1 MPETS
6 SPPSPCP
13 RRRRTVLQHGLALVL
28 SAMAAPLAAP
38 AVLRA
43 QEAPRLRD
51 LLGREIALK
60 QPARRIALGQG
71 RHLAVLNLLHPDP
84 ASLVVGWADDM
95 RRGEG
100 AEYQAY
106 LRRFPALD
114 RLPVLGFSTGV
125 GVLEQ
130 LLTVK
135 PDLLLLSRRN
145 VASLG
150 GGTAAVSFFAPLEA
164 AGVAVAVVDFFV
176 RPLRDTEP
184 SLEILGQLLGREEQA
199 GAFLE
204 FYRARMRAVQAR
216 LAGIGENRPRVMMQ
230 AHAGGLACCFSPG
243 RGVYDDFIRFAGG
256 HNIGADSIAT
266 ETGQLSLEYVLTQ
279 DPHVYIATG
288 GPYGGRGGVSLGA
301 GVDPAL
307 ARSSLAQVIESQ
319 HLSGLSAVKQ
329 GRAHA
334 LWHAFNDSPTHLMAI
349 EAMARWFHPE
359 ATAGIDPAAT
369 LATLNQRFAA
379 VPMQGTYWT
388 NLKA

>member
-1 MPETS
+1 
-6 SPPSPCP
+6 
-13 RRRRTVLQHGLALVL
+13 
-28 SAMAAPLAAP
+28 
-38 AVLRA
+38 
-43 QEAPRLRD
+43 
-51 LLGREIALK
+51 
-60 QPARRIALGQG
+60 
-71 RHLAVLNLLHPDP
+71 
-84 ASLVVGWADDM
+84 
-95 RRGEG
+95 
-100 AEYQAY
+100 
-106 LRRFPALD
+106 
-114 RLPVLGFSTGV
+114 
-125 GVLEQ
+125 
-130 LLTVK
+130 
-135 PDLLLLSRRN
+135 
-145 VASLG
+145 
-150 GGTAAVSFFAPLEA
+150 
-164 AGVAVAVVDFFV
+164 
-176 RPLRDTEP
+176 
-184 SLEILGQLLGREEQA
+184 
-199 GAFLE
+199 
-204 FYRARMRAVQAR
+204 
-216 LAGIGENRPRVMMQ
+216 MMQ